1 MLFEGEKLDEFI
13 EQTIQEQK
21 ESDKMKSIVLNYFK
35 EKPMS
40 EIVEIVNKEDYNSL
54 IEQLKEIREYFY
66 ERDYHYD
73 IDYFLFKH
81 FSEKAV
87 ELQILD
93 TIPEELI
100 DTEFF
105 DIYILEENDQLYL
118 LASNMGQGHKVHTFM
133 EFEIKSKEMQLTYD
147 FSKELKQL
155 KEKYNK
161 QLKEVKN
168 ER

>member
-13 EQTIQEQK
+13 EQIVKEQK
-21 ESDKMKSIVLNYFK
+21 EKEEMKTLVLDYFK
-35 EKPMS
+35 DTPMS
-40 EIVEIVNKEDYNSL
+40 EIVKIVNKEDYKPL
-54 IEQLKEIREYFY
+54 IDQLKEIREYFY
-66 ERDYHYD
+66 ESDYHYD

-105 DIYILEENDQLYL
+105 EIYILEKNDQLYI
-118 LASNMGQGHKVHTFM
+118 LASNMGQGHKVHTFQK
-133 EFEIKSKEMQLTYD
+133 FDINSKEMQLTYD
-147 FSKELKQL
+147 FSKELKEL
-155 KEKYNK
+155 KEKYNQK
-161 QLKEVKN
+161 LKGF
-168 ER
+168 